1 MSQTTLTNEYKEAIA
16 ETLDILYN
24 SDKYIINKIPKK
36 LIDFFEENKSQTYK
50 SNLDYNQEITEMN
63 LKPKTK
69 SIISMLYLNYICDK
83 DEKIKLRKKM
93 EQNEKVYQEILSKK
107 YSTENLFSKNKKIKN
122 NIETDMIKTEES
134 NFKKILIKIK
144 KIFRI

>member
-83 DEKIKLRKKM
+83 DEKIELRKKM
-93 EQNEKVYQEILSKK
+93 EQNEKLYQEILSKK
-107 YSTENLFSKNKKIKN
+107 YSTESLFSKNKKN
-122 NIETDMIKTEES
+122 
-134 NFKKILIKIK
+134 L
-144 KIFRI
+144 

>member
-50 SNLDYNQEITEMN
+50 SNLDYNQEITEIN

-107 YSTENLFSKNKKIKN
+107 YSTKNFFSKNKKIKN
-122 NIETDMIKTEES
+122 NNETDMIKTEES

>member
-50 SNLDYNQEITEMN
+50 SNLDYNQEITEIN

-122 NIETDMIKTEES
+122 NNETDMIKTEES

>member
-83 DEKIKLRKKM
+83 DEKIELRKKM

-107 YSTENLFSKNKKIKN
+107 YSTESLFSKNKN
-122 NIETDMIKTEES
+122 NIETDMIKKEES

>member
-93 EQNEKVYQEILSKK
+93 EQNEKVYQEILSK
-107 YSTENLFSKNKKIKN
+107 NILLKI
-122 NIETDMIKTEES
+122 
-134 NFKKILIKIK
+134 FFLKIK
-144 KIFRI
+144 KLKIIMKQI

>member
-122 NIETDMIKTEES
+122 NNETDMIKTEES